1 MERKTDETVLSLSSK
16 RTIREII
23 LAEINRGPRF
33 CIISRR
39 ENRGGN
45 PERYNTRFLRGTLA
59 KVRRSSRIFFTGFL
73 FCFTVV
79 AACQLDNGSIFLEAR
94 RGGEGERRRECL
106 GNCPDPDE
114 FRSPFLFLH
123 FSKRDDI
130 ETSRKLP
137 RLILV
142 RKIQELADSGE
153 IKSCHGIK

>member
-59 KVRRSSRIFFTGFL
+59 KAIESNIFHGFSFLFYSRCCVPARQRVNFSRSS
-73 FCFTVV
+73 
-79 AACQLDNGSIFLEAR
+79 E
-94 RGGEGERRRECL
+94 GGREEERRRECL